1 MRNKEPP
8 FVFDRTRL
16 PEFLIPA
23 DMASFMRCSE
33 QTVLNR
39 IHAGI
44 LKAHIDGRIIRIKRS
59 DALNYLGLE
68 DKSA

>member
-16 PEFLIPA
+16 PEFLTPA

-39 IHAGI
+39 IHNGK
-44 LKAHIDGRIIRIKRS
+44 LKAHVDGRVIRIRRS

-68 DKSA
+68 ESA

>member
-8 FVFDRTRL
+8 FVFDRSRL
-16 PEFLIPA
+16 PEILTVA
-23 DMASFMRCSE
+23 DMARFMRSSE

-39 IHAGI
+39 IHDGK
-44 LKAHIDGRIIRIKRS
+44 LKAMVDGRIIRIRRS

-68 DKSA
+68 ESA

>member
-8 FVFDRTRL
+8 YVYDRSLL
-16 PEFLIPA
+16 PEILTPS

-39 IHAGI
+39 IHAGK
-44 LKAHIDGRIIRIKRS
+44 LKAHVDGKVIRIRRS

-68 DKSA
+68 ESA